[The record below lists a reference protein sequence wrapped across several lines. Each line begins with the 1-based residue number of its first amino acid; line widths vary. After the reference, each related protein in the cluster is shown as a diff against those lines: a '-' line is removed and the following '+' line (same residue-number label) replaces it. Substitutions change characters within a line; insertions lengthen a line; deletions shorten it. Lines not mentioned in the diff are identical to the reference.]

1 MSPATADMTPT
12 SITQKWKKMWDRK
25 QALKDYLDLPDKDIK
40 QIYRTRKYQLWLEKY
55 SKACEQYPLLIDRL
69 FRNSVEFTKL
79 AGMIDQQ
86 DDAALNN
93 EIERQSPTYEAEQ
106 IRNTVRIL
114 FRLYQIEKREGFL
127 KKNDLTARQRACL
140 ILALMEDFSNDQEEK
155 LTAKKLKD
163 AQENDNANN
172 RNEVVATAQLAQH
185 ASSVNSSQDLRR
197 KTPHTNLPPAVLARK
212 VDAAYQSQAQT
223 DRTEEEEQSAPEV
236 SPDADSET
244 EKPSYTY
251 AQLIKMAIQESSEK
265 RLPSSE
271 IIDWIKNKFPYYEKH
286 ATGNWQ
292 RTIRNTLSSHKDF
305 MQQGKLED
313 GKRGNYWIIGST
325 AGITPSAPSHTSADE
340 RSGAAKE
347 STGEETFEEAQT
359 PSATRNRRSMT
370 EDTVVSDGDPKE
382 QTLPRAAVNV
392 AEDAETVVGGE
403 HVSDDASSQIR
414 PSVRAPVNKE
424 VSQASRDVVRAQAH
438 SKFAKKEHEEAKQK
452 VAVAKA
458 ELGELEQCEGE
469 IADAVDEFRLSIG
482 KLKAGLVP
490 SRTPREQG
498 RIYPR
503 FIQICDEALA
513 AAEEEVPKVGRDRDD
528 VVTKKKQAEKA
539 EGEAHVKMLKAIERE
554 KQAVKLFE
562 ATERFEAAK
571 RSLEI
576 AQNEFEESS
585 PVRRPRKS

>member
-1 MSPATADMTPT
+1 
-12 SITQKWKKMWDRK
+12 
-25 QALKDYLDLPDKDIK
+25 
-40 QIYRTRKYQLWLEKY
+40 
-55 SKACEQYPLLIDRL
+55 
-69 FRNSVEFTKL
+69 
-79 AGMIDQQ
+79 
-86 DDAALNN
+86 
-93 EIERQSPTYEAEQ
+93 
-106 IRNTVRIL
+106 
-114 FRLYQIEKREGFL
+114 
-127 KKNDLTARQRACL
+127 
-140 ILALMEDFSNDQEEK
+140 
-155 LTAKKLKD
+155 
-163 AQENDNANN
+163 
-172 RNEVVATAQLAQH
+172 
-185 ASSVNSSQDLRR
+185 
-197 KTPHTNLPPAVLARK
+197 
-212 VDAAYQSQAQT
+212 
-223 DRTEEEEQSAPEV
+223 
-236 SPDADSET
+236 
-244 EKPSYTY
+244 
-251 AQLIKMAIQESSEK
+251 MAIEESSEK

-313 GKRGNYWIIGST
+313 GKRGNYWIIRST
-325 AGITPSAPSHTSADE
+325 AGITLSAPSHTNADE
-340 RSGAAKE
+340 RNGTANE
-347 STGEETFEEAQT
+347 SIGEETFEEPQT
-359 PSATRNRRSMT
+359 PSATRNRRGMT

-392 AEDAETVVGGE
+392 EEDAETVVGGE

-458 ELGELEQCEGE
+458 ELDELEQCEGE

-482 KLKAGLVP
+482 KLKAGFVP
-490 SRTPREQG
+490 SGTPREQG
-498 RIYPR
+498 GIYPR
-503 FIQICDEALA
+503 LIQICDEALA
-513 AAEEEVPKVGRDRDD
+513 AAEEEIPKVGRDRDD

-539 EGEAHVKMLKAIERE
+539 EGKAHVKMLKTIERE

-562 ATERFEAAK
+562 AAERFEAAK

-585 PVRRPRKS
+585 PVRRPHKS